1 MRSLHE
7 LHRTPSPNQGDFRG
21 PGGDTCGGHPPSSLP
36 EHWTSGSTILGAR
49 LPAHGALSPG
59 YPSPTSASETCHPS
73 RSASSA
79 HHSGPVQTGPRP
91 PSFSRHAPLHLPGPS
106 TLVQP
111 SGRVLCPAP
120 PTSPWVLPPT
130 LARSPLLA
138 IAFGKLGFPCTC
150 RCWDHPPAPHPRPP
164 LPCTPSYTLW
174 KPLRWPS
181 STLPAPRHCL
191 LTPHLVQKAKPR
203 THHLQHRPLCQGR
216 SPAGQQHP
224 VHDTALKTSTA
235 GPVMDLGKSS
245 VGGGLFWGLALA
257 ITGIK
262 LDAGILPQT
271 TRHN

>member
-1 MRSLHE
+1 MNCIGPLLQTRVTSEVLAE
-7 LHRTPSPNQGDFRG
+7 TPAGA
-21 PGGDTCGGHPPSSLP
+21 TLHPPSQSTGRPGVPSWVPACLP
-36 EHWTSGSTILGAR
+36 TV
-49 LPAHGALSPG
+49 
-59 YPSPTSASETCHPS
+59 PSPQATHPPP
-73 RSASSA
+73 RPQRPAIL
-79 HHSGPVQTGPRP
+79 PGPRP
-91 PSFSRHAPLHLPGPS
+91 PPITQVQSR
-106 TLVQP
+106 
-111 SGRVLCPAP
+111 RVLAHPLSHDTCLSTSPAP
-120 PTSPWVLPPT
+120 PLWSSPVGGASVQLPPPPPGSLAPT

-138 IAFGKLGFPCTC
+138 IALGKLGFPCTC
-150 RCWDHPPAPHPRPP
+150 RCWDHRPAPPSMPP

-235 GPVMDLGKSS
+235 GPVMDLGKPS

-262 LDAGILPQT
+262 LDAGILPQA